1 MPPRVRRH
9 LCSLSTSP
17 RRGARRELGEPLGG
31 YLEYCNQ
38 GHNAS
43 SINMMFDSM
52 NFCVRAFEDD
62 VGHTKADVRVGHTK
76 ADVRAGSSEQQR
88 NGEPRSQLCGVVGS
102 CGIGSNLCAGNKR
115 GAATAAIMGI
125 ANMNLGMSF
134 VINSGDAGA
143 GDAGEWRR
151 GRGRRGRT
159 CTRGGAARGL
169 LHAGRSHRRARDARQ
184 GHRYQHREKSS
195 PLPPLTCTRVFTHE
209 ILLKVCA

>member
-1 MPPRVRRH
+1 
-9 LCSLSTSP
+9 
-17 RRGARRELGEPLGG
+17 
-31 YLEYCNQ
+31 
-38 GHNAS
+38 
-43 SINMMFDSM
+43 MMFDSM

-159 CTRGGAARGL
+159 PAQEAEPRVGCFTRAEAIVELEMLAKDTEINTEKNHPPFPL
-169 LHAGRSHRRARDARQ
+169 LHAQECSHM
-184 GHRYQHREKSS
+184 KS
-195 PLPPLTCTRVFTHE
+195 F
-209 ILLKVCA
+209 